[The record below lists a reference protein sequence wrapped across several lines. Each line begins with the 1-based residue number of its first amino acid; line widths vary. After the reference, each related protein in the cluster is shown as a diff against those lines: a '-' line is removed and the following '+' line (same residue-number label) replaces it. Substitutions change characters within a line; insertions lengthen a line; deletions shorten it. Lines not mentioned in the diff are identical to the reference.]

1 MNPTTPKQ
9 QHLWEKLGWITV
21 LLIAMAAAVGQAF
34 GRFGYGVLLPA
45 VRDDLGISNT
55 LAGLV
60 GAANVG
66 AYLLGTLV
74 VAWATSR
81 YLLINVMRVGLAF
94 ATFGLL
100 IASLAGSP
108 WVLAVG
114 LFVAGIGGAFLWIPA
129 PVVAADALPANRR
142 PFAVG
147 MMSSGIGLGVMF
159 VSILSGILRPI
170 EGDSA
175 WSSVYEIQFFIGLGV
190 LISVLLLVRHR
201 QAAPSGGAGFGGF
214 TALQRMPGW
223 LPHVV
228 AYSTFGFMY
237 LLILGFLTTRL
248 EDDSIWNSVDAAFA
262 FTLVGFSMIFGGP
275 IFVTISQRI
284 GVRLTLALAFALWP
298 IFVGVILTGY
308 ELPVLAACVGIG
320 FLFGAIPTL
329 MTLYVVENT
338 TAQDYGPSF
347 AAATLAFGIAQTISP
362 PIGGLIADLTG
373 SFTFVFLLAAF
384 MSIIGLFAA
393 LRLPRHDAQ

>member
-1 MNPTTPKQ
+1 MNPTTPNQ
-9 QHLWEKLGWITV
+9 PPRSWAKLGWITV

-108 WVLAVG
+108 WVLAAG

-129 PVVAADALPANRR
+129 PVIAADALPSHRR
-142 PFAVG
+142 PLAVG

-159 VSILSGILRPI
+159 ASILSGILRPI

-175 WSSVYEIQFFIGLGV
+175 WSSVYEIQFFIGVGV
-190 LISVLLLVRHR
+190 LVAVLLLVR
-201 QAAPSGGAGFGGF
+201 
-214 TALQRMPGW
+214 
-223 LPHVV
+223 
-228 AYSTFGFMY
+228 
-237 LLILGFLTTRL
+237 
-248 EDDSIWNSVDAAFA
+248 
-262 FTLVGFSMIFGGP
+262 
-275 IFVTISQRI
+275 
-284 GVRLTLALAFALWP
+284 
-298 IFVGVILTGY
+298 
-308 ELPVLAACVGIG
+308 
-320 FLFGAIPTL
+320 
-329 MTLYVVENT
+329 
-338 TAQDYGPSF
+338 
-347 AAATLAFGIAQTISP
+347 
-362 PIGGLIADLTG
+362 
-373 SFTFVFLLAAF
+373 
-384 MSIIGLFAA
+384 
-393 LRLPRHDAQ
+393 